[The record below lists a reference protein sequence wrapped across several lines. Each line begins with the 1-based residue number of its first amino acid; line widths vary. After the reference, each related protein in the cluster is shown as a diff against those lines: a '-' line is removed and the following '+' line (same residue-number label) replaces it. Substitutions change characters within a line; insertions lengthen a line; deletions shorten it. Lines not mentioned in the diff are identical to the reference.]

1 MKITR
6 RQLRRIIREEAARPF
21 PIDYYPEEML
31 IQEGLWDAISNLL
44 GSIVGFFSDAWNEA
58 ESQFDSQIS
67 GYRSDYMGSNWD
79 SLVKTMDP
87 EGEGDPPDMKK
98 VDFQDEKYAP
108 AYWGYW
114 TEAAPKMLDSMLKKL
129 KATESVKDW
138 VPPEGTKP
146 EDWMK
151 GDGKAALGV
160 NKAFGEIIAMIADLE
175 KATPELKGVA
185 DKMRAMKPEDAG
197 KAATGIVDGVKA
209 IAGSSALKR
218 AAAALEGEVGEALP
232 NKGDPGAA
240 QTGLESVSTLAQQII
255 AKIEE
260 DAKKQEDALQDAAES
275 GGGDATE
282 EVTKEWINLRRHINA
297 MIITERRK
305 IT

>member
-98 VDFQDEKYAP
+98 LVQEFKI
-108 AYWGYW
+108 
-114 TEAAPKMLDSMLKKL
+114 
-129 KATESVKDW
+129 
-138 VPPEGTKP
+138 
-146 EDWMK
+146 
-151 GDGKAALGV
+151 
-160 NKAFGEIIAMIADLE
+160 GEILE
-175 KATPELKGVA
+175 ERTPEIL
-185 DKMRAMKPEDAG
+185 
-197 KAATGIVDGVKA
+197 
-209 IAGSSALKR
+209 
-218 AAAALEGEVGEALP
+218 
-232 NKGDPGAA
+232 A
-240 QTGLESVSTLAQQII
+240 QTIKEII
-255 AKIEE
+255 NKDYSINLQE
-260 DAKKQEDALQDAAES
+260 AKKVLNW
-275 GGGDATE
+275 E
-282 EVTKEWINLRRHINA
+282 EEKQKLVAVLNS
-297 MIITERRK
+297 
-305 IT
+305 